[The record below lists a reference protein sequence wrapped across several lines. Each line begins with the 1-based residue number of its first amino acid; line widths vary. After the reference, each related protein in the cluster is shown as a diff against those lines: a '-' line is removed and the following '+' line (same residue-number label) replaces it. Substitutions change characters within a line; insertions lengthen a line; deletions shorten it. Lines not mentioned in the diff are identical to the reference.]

1 MSRGGFPAGER
12 SGGGGTNTRLKWV
25 KNTEIGERCVK
36 GKIPNLGAVRGFP
49 SRAVGFFLGQRRG
62 KKTI

>member
-36 GKIPNLGAVRGFP
+36 GKIPNMGAVRGFP
-49 SRAVGFFLGQRRG
+49 SRAMGFF
-62 KKTI
+62 